1 MRRRIAIVA
10 GIFGAVA
17 LAAGGSLA
25 APAKDPT
32 CVPEGNRLT
41 ISADEVKFDKD
52 CLMAPADE
60 AFTIAF
66 NNKETQPHN
75 VAIYDEANGNK
86 ALFKGEVF
94 LGPRTV
100 TYSVP
105 PLPEGNYL
113 FLCDPHDDTMRG
125 LFVVG
130 NPPPTSSTTAPPATT
145 TTTAP
150 LLPLPGS

>member
-1 MRRRIAIVA
+1 MRRRIAILA
-10 GIFGAVA
+10 GIFGTVAV
-17 LAAGGSLA
+17 AAGGSLA
-25 APAKDPT
+25 APPKERT
-32 CVPEGNRLT
+32 CVPEGNALT
-41 ISADEVKFDKD
+41 ISANDVRFNKD
-52 CLMAPADE
+52 CLVAPADE
-60 AFTIAF
+60 AFTISF
-66 NNKETQPHN
+66 ENQEVEPHN

-86 ALFKGEVF
+86 ALFKGEIF
-94 LGPRTV
+94 LGPGTV

-113 FLCDPHDDTMRG
+113 FLCDPHDDAMRG

-130 NPPPTSSTTAPPATT
+130 NPPPTSSTTAPPPTT